1 MSSIGLGMLAT
12 TPEAANAL
20 ETALA
25 AAGLRAI
32 ARVNDSRRATDFAV
46 ALPAVRLAVI
56 RCVMRPTPADHTA
69 LATMVTEGDFTW
81 SALICA
87 KSEDALSGQ
96 QIETFHF
103 NELDRLVA
111 RLREIGGID
120 EAR

>member
-1 MSSIGLGMLAT
+1 MLAT

-25 AAGLRAI
+25 AGGLTAI

-56 RCVMRPTPADHTA
+56 RCVMSPTSADHTA

-81 SALICA
+81 SALVCV
-87 KSEDALSGQ
+87 KSEDSFDGH
-96 QIETFHF
+96 QIETFHV
-103 NELDRLVA
+103 NELARLVA
-111 RLREIGGID
+111 RLREIGAAD
-120 EAR
+120 EED